1 MHKQDCFHT
10 GGNFFRHIGGE
21 TYFHTLP
28 KKLNLQMMKR
38 LLLDILPEVLNRN
51 HHEAVRETRA
61 LQRAKSPP
69 CSDGFNLN
77 IPVLRSDL
85 Q

>member
-1 MHKQDCFHT
+1 
-10 GGNFFRHIGGE
+10 
-21 TYFHTLP
+21 
-28 KKLNLQMMKR
+28 MMKR
-38 LLLDILPEVLNRN
+38 LLCYILPEVLNRN
-51 HHEAVRETRA
+51 HHEAVREARA

-69 CSDGFNLN
+69 CPDGFNLN